1 MTSNIKYQPSQFE
14 SKWKAQWLT
23 DRTYATPDVI
33 SDNAKAYVLDMY
45 PYPSGSGLHVGHVE
59 GYTATDIYCRYMRM
73 RGIAIL
79 HPIGF
84 DSFGLPAENYAVKTG
99 THPKITTEDAI
110 ATFTSQMQAIGL
122 SYDWDLVL
130 AAHRPDYYKWT
141 QWLFLL
147 MYRRGLAYRKKQAV
161 NWCDGC
167 QTVLANEQVVDGH
180 CERCETAVVQKEME
194 QWFLKITDYAER
206 LLNDLEK
213 LDWPESTKAGQRN
226 WIGRSEGIDIE
237 YRVQSTEHKVEVFTT
252 RPDTNFG
259 ATFIVCAPDSD
270 FVKKHMSHF
279 PEYEKV
285 KAYCIESLKK
295 RELERVGT
303 EREKTGVF
311 TGWYALNELN
321 DAQLPIYV
329 ADFALGN
336 VGTGC
341 LVGVPGHDQRDFE
354 FAQAMKLPIIRVV
367 VGPDGDTSEILT
379 IKQVQEEQGTMIN
392 SGFLDGMDIHEATKK
407 MMDYMEEKEYGK
419 RVTRFKLRDWL
430 ISRQRFWGAPIPMR
444 KSPVVSRQSSDPE
457 YKYEPVRESEL
468 PVVLPMD
475 VEFKPTGKSPLT
487 EHPDFQDR
495 EVDTMDTFVDSSW
508 YFLRFVQLLSAETR
522 NKASEGTEANP
533 FDDEALKNLLNRWC
547 PVDLYVGGAEH
558 TVLHLLYAR
567 FFTKVLF
574 DAGYVNFDE
583 PFLKLRHQ
591 GIILGPDHRKMSKRW
606 GNVINPLDVIAQYGA
621 DTLRMYEMFMGP
633 LDQMKAWNVASVAG
647 IYRFLSRV
655 WNIANTAI
663 HNTTHNISSS
673 DEEECPQGEVV
684 GPKST
689 TSNPS
694 LSKEGNHDSLKR
706 ALHKMIKKVTED
718 IPELKF
724 NTAISECMIF
734 MNAWEKAG
742 AEALSNEDFEK
753 FLLVLAPFAPFM
765 TEELWSLAGH
775 TDSIHHASWPSYE
788 ASLLMS
794 ETVEIPVQVNGRVR
808 GTLTV
813 AIDSIAQENLILAQ
827 ATALESVKRFVTG
840 DIVKTVYV
848 PGKILNIVCR

>member
-1 MTSNIKYQPSQFE
+1 MQTPKYQPAQFE
-14 SKWKAQWLT
+14 SKWVAKWNA
-23 DRTYATPDVI
+23 DKTYATPHI
-33 SDNAKAYVLDMY
+33 ASDDAKAYVLDMY

-194 QWFLKITDYAER
+194 QWFLKITDYTER

-226 WIGRSEGIDIE
+226 WIGRSEGINIE
-237 YRVQSTEHKVEVFTT
+237 YRVQGTEHKVEVFTT

-321 DAQLPIYV
+321 NAQLPIYV

-379 IKQVQEEQGTMIN
+379 VTQVQEEQGTMIN
-392 SGFLDGMDIHEATKK
+392 SGFLDGMDIHEATKQ

-457 YKYEPVRESEL
+457 YKYEPVGESEL

-508 YFLRFVQLLSAETR
+508 YFFRFVQLLSEEAR
-522 NKASEGTEANP
+522 KKASAGTETNP
-533 FDDEALKNLLNRWC
+533 FDDETLKILLNKWC

-574 DAGYVNFDE
+574 DAGYINFDE

-673 DEEECPQGEVV
+673 DEEEYPQGEVV

-689 TSNPS
+689 TPNPS

-724 NTAISECMIF
+724 NTAIAECMIF

-775 TDSIHHASWPSYE
+775 ADSIHHASWPSYE
-788 ASLLMS
+788 ASLLVS

>member
-1 MTSNIKYQPSQFE
+1 MPIVSKYQPGTFE
-14 SKWKAQWLT
+14 PKWIAKWEK
-23 DRTYATPDVI
+23 DSVYATPALSKSDV
-33 SDNAKAYVLDMY
+33 KEYVLDMY

-73 RGIAIL
+73 KGKKIL

-99 THPKITTEDAI
+99 THPKITTEEAI
-110 ATFTSQMQAIGL
+110 ATFTGQMKALGL

-147 MYRRGLAYRKKQAV
+147 LYKRGLAYRKKQAV

-167 QTVLANEQVVDGH
+167 QTVLANEQVVDGK
-180 CERCETAVVQKEME
+180 CERCETVVVQKDME

-206 LLNDLEK
+206 LLQDLDA

-226 WIGRSEGIDIE
+226 WIGKSEGINIQ
-237 YRVQSTEHKVEVFTT
+237 YQIQGTEHSVEVFTT

-259 ATFIVCAPDSD
+259 ATFIVCAPDSE
-270 FVKKHMSHF
+270 FVKKHMQEF
-279 PEYEKV
+279 PEHERV
-285 KAYCIESLKK
+285 AGYCAESLKK

-303 EREKTGVF
+303 EREKTGMF
-311 TGWYALNELN
+311 TGWYAVNELN
-321 DAQLPIYV
+321 DKELPIYV

-341 LVGVPGHDQRDFE
+341 LVGVPGHDVRDFE
-354 FAQAMKLPIIRVV
+354 FAQAMNLPIVRVV
-367 VGPDGDTSEILT
+367 VGTDGDTSEIT
-379 IKQVQEEQGTMIN
+379 DVRQVQEETGTMIN
-392 SGFLDGMDIHEATKK
+392 SGFLDGMEIHTATKK
-407 MMDYMEEKEYGK
+407 IMEYMEEKGYGK
-419 RVTRFKLRDWL
+419 RVTRYKLRDWL
-430 ISRQRFWGAPIPMR
+430 ISRQRFWGAPIPMKKLEILNS
-444 KSPVVSRQSSDPE
+444 KSEKEVS
-457 YKYEPVRESEL
+457 YEPVGESEL

-487 EHPDFQDR
+487 EHPDFQNR

-508 YFLRFVQLLSAETR
+508 YFFRFAQLTLPEQRAKVESGHEP
-522 NKASEGTEANP
+522 NP
-533 FDDEALKNLLNRWC
+533 FDDEQQKEILNTWC

-567 FFTKVLF
+567 FFTKVLY
-574 DAGYVNFDE
+574 DAGYINFQE

-633 LDQMKAWNVASVAG
+633 LDQMKAWNVSSVAG

-655 WNIANTAI
+655 WNIVQARI
-663 HNTTHNISSS
+663 HSQAHGTVTQKNVLI
-673 DEEECPQGEVV
+673 P
-684 GPKST
+684 
-689 TSNPS
+689 
-694 LSKEGNHDSLKR
+694 
-706 ALHKMIKKVTED
+706 LHKMIKKVTED

-724 NTAISECMIF
+724 NTAIAECMIF

-742 AEALSNEDFEK
+742 AEALSKEDLEK
-753 FLLVLAPFAPFM
+753 FLLILAPYAPYM
-765 TEELWSLAGH
+765 TEELWSLLGH
-775 TDSIHHASWPSYE
+775 TNSIHTAKWPEYDS
-788 ASLLMS
+788 SLLVTDS
-794 ETVEIPVQVNGRVR
+794 LEIPVQVNGKVR
-808 GTLTV
+808 GTIIVSQTNVGNEELVRKIAEETPSV
-813 AIDSIAQENLILAQ
+813 AKHLMGTILK
-827 ATALESVKRFVTG
+827 V
-840 DIVKTVYV
+840 IYV
-848 PGKILNIVCR
+848 PGKILNIICK